1 MEEHKSDWARRE
13 GGWLA
18 GGRVAGEREG
28 GCTPGIVSNRRVH
41 VHTSIWHIGK
51 AS

>member
-1 MEEHKSDWARRE
+1 MVATSWKSRARR
-13 GGWLA
+13 GWLA
-18 GGRVAGEREG
+18 GERVAGEREG